1 MGSACDHETK
11 TLREVQKDGQS
22 VLERNKNA
30 SRRKVGNDQDF
41 HLLTG
46 KITLCEAV
54 QERG

>member
-1 MGSACDHETK
+1 MGSAYEHETK